1 MKTIL
6 IIMLLA
12 CWGGVNAQELTLVI
26 DITNFKN
33 DHGTAHV
40 SLQDSNKQ
48 NVRQANVTIENN
60 SAQATFNNLFGG
72 KYAVKV
78 FHDENNNEKL
88 DRGLL
93 GIPVEGWGAS
103 NNPKRGFGPPKFRN
117 MLFDLQENKEIQ
129 IRLKK

>member
-1 MKTIL
+1 
-6 IIMLLA
+6 MLLA
-12 CWGGVNAQELTLVI
+12 YCGSVNAQELTLVV

-33 DHGTAHV
+33 DLGTANV
-40 SLQDSNKQ
+40 SLQDSNKR
-48 NVRQANVTIENN
+48 NVKQANVAIENN
-60 SAQATFNNLFGG
+60 SAQATFTNLSDG

-93 GIPVEGWGAS
+93 GIPVEEWGAS
-103 NNPKRGFGPPKFRN
+103 NNPKRGFGPPKFRS
-117 MLFDLQENKEIQ
+117 MLFELQESKEIL